1 MGNNKEWL
9 VLSTELIINGK
20 LGTVKR
26 FECRHFERRANVG
39 KFTEDVVWMLFKIQA
54 RAYLFVTRFTDVL

>member
-1 MGNNKEWL
+1 MVGF
-9 VLSTELIINGK
+9 INRFDNDK

-26 FECRHFERRANVG
+26 FECRHFERPSTVG
-39 KFTEDVVWMLFKIQA
+39 KYTEDVVWMLFKIQA